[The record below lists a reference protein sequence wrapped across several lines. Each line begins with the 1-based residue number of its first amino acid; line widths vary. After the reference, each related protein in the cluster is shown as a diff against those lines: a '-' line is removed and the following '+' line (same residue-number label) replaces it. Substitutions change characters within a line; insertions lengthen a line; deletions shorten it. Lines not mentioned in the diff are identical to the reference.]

1 MRAVHLNSK
10 TRCTFNSNP
19 PLRLGRKAGFARFW
33 PFSPLLAGF
42 VWFLPDGFIETK
54 VPSGAETPQDAIP
67 TIGLAGI
74 RKPFAFR
81 TRRPPRVVGGPGR

>member
-1 MRAVHLNSK
+1 MWVS
-10 TRCTFNSNP
+10 P
-19 PLRLGRKAGFARFW
+19 QLGTSSGVLW
-33 PFSPLLAGF
+33 GTPIECSWDGF
-42 VWFLPDGFIETK
+42 VWFFPDGFIKTQ